1 LTNTPRSLSRNDLTD
16 VSALE
21 LASKLEGK
29 KLALTEIYLYG
40 NQIGDPG
47 GVALSNAMAVIGVK
61 INRLE

>member
-1 LTNTPRSLSRNDLTD
+1 MTNTPRSLSRNDLTD
-16 VSALE
+16 ISALE

-47 GVALSNAMAVIGVK
+47 GVALGNAMAVIGVK